1 MVTLIR
7 VCERGT
13 RCLHA
18 REHRR
23 VAILRQIG
31 TIVTKAITINVRCL
45 RPTRSLRRALIS
57 CRVRLR
63 HVKVDEGADG
73 LCHHA
78 LVKHKLGNTYS
89 EQLHASEACRVFPL

>member
-23 VAILRQIG
+23 VAILRQNPHV
-31 TIVTKAITINVRCL
+31 TITFAASWSSVRH
-45 RPTRSLRRALIS
+45 PVA
-57 CRVRLR
+57 
-63 HVKVDEGADG
+63 A
-73 LCHHA
+73 A
-78 LVKHKLGNTYS
+78 PN
-89 EQLHASEACRVFPL
+89 